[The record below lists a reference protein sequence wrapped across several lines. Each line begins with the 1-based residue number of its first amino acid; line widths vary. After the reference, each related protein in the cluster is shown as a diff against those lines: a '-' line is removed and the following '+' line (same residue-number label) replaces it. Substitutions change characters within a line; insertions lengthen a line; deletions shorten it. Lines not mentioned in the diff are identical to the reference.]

1 MSTLKIKMKGVQCAR
16 ITSIGIHH
24 TRTTHLDP
32 CCESVAIL
40 VKLLHALAEVHEL
53 LVPVIARV
61 GVVVVVV
68 MVVVVGENK
77 TTAHGADGR
86 VPGSPCKRI

>member
-1 MSTLKIKMKGVQCAR
+1 MSTLKIKTKGVQCAR
-16 ITSIGIHH
+16 ITNIGMHH

-32 CCESVAIL
+32 CGESVAVL

-61 GVVVVVV
+61 GVVVVV

-77 TTAHGADGR
+77 TTAHSADGR